1 MRQSEVEVASTRSLE
16 ALAETDRAEGAW
28 DERPRAD
35 PGPASLKLVDMAVPA
50 EGEFGIRIP
59 REHGRCFETVGGAAD
74 CVRLAT
80 AAAHRPA
87 GAESAPAQEESR

>member
-1 MRQSEVEVASTRSLE
+1 
-16 ALAETDRAEGAW
+16 
-28 DERPRAD
+28 
-35 PGPASLKLVDMAVPA
+35 MAVPA
-50 EGEFGIRIP
+50 EDEFGIRIP
-59 REHGRCFETVGGAAD
+59 REHGRCFETVYGAAD

>member
-1 MRQSEVEVASTRSLE
+1 MRQSEVEASFNPTLE
-16 ALAETDRAEGAW
+16 ALAATDRAEGAW
-28 DERPRAD
+28 DDRPRAD

-50 EGEFGIRIP
+50 EGEFGVRIP
-59 REHGRCFETVGGAAD
+59 REHGRCFETVYAAAD

-87 GAESAPAQEESR
+87 GAEPAPTQEESR